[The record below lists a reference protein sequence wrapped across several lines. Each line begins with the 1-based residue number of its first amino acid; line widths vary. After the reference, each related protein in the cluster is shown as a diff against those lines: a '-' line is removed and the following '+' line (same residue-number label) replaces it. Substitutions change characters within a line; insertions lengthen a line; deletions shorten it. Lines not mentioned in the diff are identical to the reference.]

1 MAPSNFNPT
10 RPSNIVMGKRLAIVL
25 STVLLGLCLE
35 HIPGWSFIHAQA
47 VFLLICRP
55 RLPVLPVKWVLI
67 LGIGLIQTG
76 SLICELAQNVCILI
90 AGRVVSGVGGVGIIL
105 AIFEVFTRVTL
116 FFKETRHRGLPLSLE
131 ICRRPVAAHSAL
143 PVEML
148 QRIFLFC
155 GGVSDLNEI
164 AEPGTQPILLA
175 LCVALDTAELWSD
188 IKVTLRHKTL
198 ERLLA
203 PSKVWLCR
211 ARHHPLTLELDVV
224 LPVPRELIPTASF
237 GRRGECLQ
245 SYSSTGA
252 YPDLPSDWVFSRCL
266 S

>member
-1 MAPSNFNPT
+1 MAPSNFNPP

-35 HIPGWSFIHAQA
+35 HIPGWSLI
-47 VFLLICRP
+47 LLICGP
-55 RLPVLPVKWVLI
+55 RLPILPVKWVLI

-90 AGRVVSGVGGVGIIL
+90 AGRVVSGVEGVGIIL

-116 FFKETRHRGLPLSLE
+116 FFKEMHHRGLPLSLE
-131 ICRRPVAAHSAL
+131 IYRRPVAAHSAL

-188 IKVTLRHKTL
+188 IKVDSSSQNFGTT
-198 ERLLA
+198 
-203 PSKVWLCR
+203 PSPIESVALPRPSPSIDIGAGRGVASSWRAGCR
-211 ARHHPLTLELDVV
+211 RA
-224 LPVPRELIPTASF
+224 
-237 GRRGECLQ
+237 
-245 SYSSTGA
+245 
-252 YPDLPSDWVFSRCL
+252 
-266 S
+266 